1 MAKWIA
7 AYNEEDVPYGDE
19 IRIRIEGVETGFV
32 AVPENGEDLG
42 LYPVDTEEEARE
54 DLAISWPV
62 SAPSTGW
69 TRTELRTRENSVR
82 GRAATLRGARMQTS
96 QLELFDSFDSPG
108 KRGRA
113 AALPLFLE

>member
-19 IRIRIEGVETGFV
+19 IRICIEGVETGFV

-54 DLAISWPV
+54 
-62 SAPSTGW
+62 
-69 TRTELRTRENSVR
+69 ENHR
-82 GRAATLRGARMQTS
+82 
-96 QLELFDSFDSPG
+96 PP
-108 KRGRA
+108 A
-113 AALPLFLE
+113 AASAGGGGDGR

>member
-42 LYPVDTEEEARE
+42 LYPVDTEEKARE
-54 DLAISWPV
+54 DLAYIMASF
-62 SAPSTGW
+62 STFHW
-69 TRTELRTRENSVR
+69 LDE
-82 GRAATLRGARMQTS
+82 
-96 QLELFDSFDSPG
+96 D
-108 KRGRA
+108 
-113 AALPLFLE
+113 